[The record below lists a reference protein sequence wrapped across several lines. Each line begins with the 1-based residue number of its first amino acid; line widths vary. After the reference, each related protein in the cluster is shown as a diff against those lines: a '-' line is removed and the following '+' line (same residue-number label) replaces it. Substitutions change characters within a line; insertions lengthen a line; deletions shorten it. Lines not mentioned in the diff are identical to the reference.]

1 MKHRHDSVDPYESL
15 RRQAKVSVKRIRT
28 LSGQR
33 ASPLAGLSAEEAI
46 ERIRA
51 VREELWQQKFAHR
64 P

>member
-1 MKHRHDSVDPYESL
+1 MKRRHDSPDPYEGL
-15 RRQAKVSVKRIRT
+15 RRQAKASVKRIRALT
-28 LSGQR
+28 VRR

-46 ERIRA
+46 EHIRA